1 MPSILTTGSTVKC
14 AHGGTVTLKASQ
26 TKLTVDSQPA
36 LVARDLVGAPI
47 PDCPVKPA
55 PGVAPCLA
63 VTSVIAGTAT
73 ILIIDGGLVL
83 LDTATGL
90 TNGVP
95 QPATW
100 SVISAGHSK
109 FQAR

>member
-1 MPSILTTGSTVKC
+1 MPNILTTGSTVKC

-26 TKLTVDSQPA
+26 TKLTIDGQPA
-36 LVARDLVGAPI
+36 LLALDLVGAPI
-47 PDCPVKPA
+47 PDCPIKPA

-73 ILIIDGGLVL
+73 TVIIDKMPVL

-95 QPATW
+95 QPAPW
-100 SVISAGHSK
+100 KVISAGQSK
-109 FQAR
+109 FEAR